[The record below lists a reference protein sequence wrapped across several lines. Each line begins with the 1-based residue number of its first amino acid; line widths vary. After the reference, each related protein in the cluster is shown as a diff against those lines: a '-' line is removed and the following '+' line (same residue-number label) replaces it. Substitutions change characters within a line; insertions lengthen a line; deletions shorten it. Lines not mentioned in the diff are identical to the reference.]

1 MVITVK
7 EWLLGRLQERQCED
21 IEALVEAYAREF
33 NVQREAAKKTV
44 RTKLSLLA
52 RKGIVVVYKG
62 VACLQGTSLASI
74 VKMRVARKTEYL
86 VSQITEAY
94 EELLSEV
101 VSGIISQHREREK
114 HVHDLA
120 VEAHL
125 ALLNG
130 DLKQAEEKLRE
141 LIGFL
146 ETA

>member
-1 MVITVK
+1 MAITVK

-21 IEALVEAYAREF
+21 IGALVEAYAREF
-33 NVQREAAKKTV
+33 NVPLETARKTV
-44 RTKLSLLA
+44 RTKLSQLA
-52 RKGIVVVYKG
+52 RGKTVVVYKG
-62 VACLQGTSLASI
+62 VACLEGASLPSVI
-74 VKMRVARKTEYL
+74 KMRVARRIEHLVNQVTE
-86 VSQITEAY
+86 TY
-94 EELLSEV
+94 EEVLSEV

-120 VEAHL
+120 VEARL

-146 ETA
+146 EIA